1 MCYGHTA
8 VSSRSKSR
16 LQQIAKSR
24 TDFVVPLLLIDM
36 KDIFFYGLFMDESV
50 LRANGVEP
58 RVPRKAVVRD
68 YQLRIGQR
76 ARLCR
81 QPSSQAF
88 GMVYALTDS
97 EIDSLY
103 SEAGLEMYHPE
114 FVVATYED
122 GSSSEVTTFNLS
134 DETGTEEPNPE
145 YVAKL
150 RLVLERLGFP
160 ASI

>member
-1 MCYGHTA
+1 
-8 VSSRSKSR
+8 
-16 LQQIAKSR
+16 
-24 TDFVVPLLLIDM
+24 M
-36 KDIFFYGLFMDESV
+36 KDVFFYGLFMDESV
-50 LRANGVEP
+50 LRAKGVRP
-58 RVPRKAVVRD
+58 RAPRKAIVRD

-76 ARLCR
+76 AMLCR

-88 GMVYALTDS
+88 GMVYKLTDS

-103 SEAGLEMYHPE
+103 AEPGLEMYSRE
-114 FVVATYED
+114 CIVATFED

-134 DETGTEEPNPE
+134 DKMGTDEPNRE

-160 ASI
+160 ATI